1 MKAMVRRRYG
11 GPEVLALEEMETPRP
26 GDRDVL
32 IKVEAASVNLG
43 DWELLTGNP
52 FLFRILV
59 RLFVPAPRLRPQAS
73 NGPLASALLEPRIK
87 VLGGDIAGRVEAVG
101 REVTQFRPGDEVF
114 GDAYAGGMGAF
125 AEYVC
130 VPETAALAA
139 KPAGMSFEQAAA
151 IPQAAFIALQGI
163 RDKGGVRAGQ
173 RVLINGAGGGAGS
186 FAVQIAKSLGA
197 EVTGVDSAQKLD
209 MMRAIGADRAIDYAR
224 EDFTRGGER
233 YDLILDLAAYRSIF
247 ACRRALAPG
256 GIYLMA
262 GGAMAQL
269 YQALFLGPL
278 ISRAGKQKLG
288 ALMADTRR
296 EDLEA
301 LSELYEAGTVVP
313 VIDRCYPLGELG
325 GALRY
330 IGEGRAAGKVVIV
343 P

>member
-1 MKAMVRRRYG
+1 
-11 GPEVLALEEMETPRP
+11 
-26 GDRDVL
+26 
-32 IKVEAASVNLG
+32 
-43 DWELLTGNP
+43 
-52 FLFRILV
+52 
-59 RLFVPAPRLRPQAS
+59 
-73 NGPLASALLEPRIK
+73 
-87 VLGGDIAGRVEAVG
+87 
-101 REVTQFRPGDEVF
+101 
-114 GDAYAGGMGAF
+114 
-125 AEYVC
+125 
-130 VPETAALAA
+130 
-139 KPAGMSFEQAAA
+139 
-151 IPQAAFIALQGI
+151 
-163 RDKGGVRAGQ
+163 VRAGQ

-209 MMRAIGADRAIDYAR
+209 MMRAIGADRAIDYAREDFTRGGERYDLILDLAIDYAR

-330 IGEGRAAGKVVIV
+330 IGEGHAAGKVVIV